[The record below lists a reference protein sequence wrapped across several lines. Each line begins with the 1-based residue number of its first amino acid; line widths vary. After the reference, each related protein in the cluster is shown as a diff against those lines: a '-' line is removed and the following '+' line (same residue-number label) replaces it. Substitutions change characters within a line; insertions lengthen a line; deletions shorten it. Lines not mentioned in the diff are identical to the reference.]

1 MTELLAPRLMM
12 LRKQAM
18 VEKNEVA
25 KRTLQAVGAAFKQRL
40 VDERLESLTAEQEL
54 EILVKMVKQ
63 RKESIAQF
71 KTAKRQ
77 DLVEKEEL
85 EVKVL
90 EEFMPKA
97 LTEEEIENAV
107 AKAIDVVG
115 ATSMQDMGKVMG
127 KLKPELNGKADMG
140 KVSAL
145 VRKLLA

>member
-140 KVSAL
+140 KVSDL